1 MTKARINKAIRHL
14 GIEIVGNRGAGYFY
28 FVDLANKIGQVGNS
42 VMICYLHQQ
51 SLSRWVSDAQY
62 AINEYEEERADALA

>member
-28 FVDLANKIGQVGNS
+28 FVDLAKKIGQVGNS
-42 VMICYLHQQ
+42 VMVCYLHQQ
-51 SLSRWVSDAQY
+51 SLSRWVIDAET
-62 AINEYEEERADALA
+62 AIREYETEQAQLA